1 MASEPLLHVV
11 APELTPGC
19 HHLDAGRGQAGG
31 SQEDPIP
38 RADVW
43 QVQRKSLWEV
53 TTNQS

>member
-1 MASEPLLHVV
+1 MASEPSLHVV

-43 QVQRKSLWEV
+43 QVQRKSLWKA